1 MKKNIMLLGVLAT
14 LLFVLPSTVS
24 AAVSF
29 EDTDGDGTY
38 ENSDV
43 ISVGQFG
50 TIAVGDM
57 TWEYVEGSDE
67 EKLWTISFETSH
79 PFIYFSLVP
88 VSVSIDSVNVS
99 GNGFVLADQ
108 ESAGDGMI
116 DILIENANSGSGMVT
131 VTIVT
136 TDTADEGCQLN
147 ISPLNLDCSVNIP
160 GIYFDDN
167 GNEITAEEYQEVCG
181 NATTPD
187 DPNDIPNSE
196 TGSVVPYVAIGGGL
210 LAIVAL
216 YLFSRKSNKVY
227 KI

>member
-67 EKLWTISFETSH
+67 EKIWTISFETSH

-88 VSVSIDSVNVS
+88 ASVSIDSVNVS

-131 VTIVT
+131 VTVVT

>member
-57 TWEYVEGSDE
+57 TWEYLEGSDE
-67 EKLWTISFETSH
+67 EKIWTISFETSH

-88 VSVSIDSVNVS
+88 ASVSIDSVNVS

-131 VTIVT
+131 VTVVT

-147 ISPLNLDCSVNIP
+147 VSPLNLNCSVNIP

-167 GNEITAEEYQEVCG
+167 GNEISAEEYQEVCG
-181 NATTPD
+181 NTTTPD
-187 DPNDIPNSE
+187 DPNDVPNSQ

-210 LAIVAL
+210 LAIVAV
-216 YLFSRKSNKVY
+216 YLFSRKANKVS

>member
-1 MKKNIMLLGVLAT
+1 MKKNIMLLSVLAT
-14 LLFVLPSTVS
+14 LLFALPSTVS